1 MSKEKKHTS
10 QDELTQEEVEAAIAA
25 GENRAASELK
35 EDVERV
41 GEEAKALA
49 QELESAREDA
59 AQAKERLARVQADW
73 ENFRKR
79 TAQERERERSLAT
92 AHLVEA
98 ILPALDDME
107 RALEHA
113 STLTDSALS
122 DFSAGVQ
129 AVYDKLMA
137 ALLQEG
143 VVVIDPEGEPFDP
156 AVAQAVG
163 TVEDASVPPD
173 TVVEVLRRGY
183 KQGSKVIREAMVAVS
198 VGGSLKEKE

>member
-35 EDVERV
+35 EDVERA

>member
-10 QDELTQEEVEAAIAA
+10 QDELTQEEIEAAIAA

-122 DFSAGVQ
+122 DFAAGVQ